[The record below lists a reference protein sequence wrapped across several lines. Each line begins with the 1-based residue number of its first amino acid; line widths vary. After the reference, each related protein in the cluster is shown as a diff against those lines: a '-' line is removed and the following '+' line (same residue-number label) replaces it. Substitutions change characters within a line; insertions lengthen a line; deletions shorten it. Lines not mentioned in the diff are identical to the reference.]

1 VCNFSLVGFVD
12 LKMSIK
18 LCLIGDSNVD
28 RHFAKVQAARNDPC
42 FQNVTII
49 RATNLAQVKA
59 AVSPPEVTEARSHVL
74 LACVTNPI
82 ADYQFTDVPSL
93 LKHCDSIFTQ
103 LKSYIAEG
111 RATVPGDLEQVNS
124 SYFVTFIVLFC
135 LFDFYLKKEFFV
147 LGLPHASNVSGVP
160 LLV

>member
-1 VCNFSLVGFVD
+1 
-12 LKMSIK
+12 MSIK

-28 RHFAKVQAARNDPC
+28 RHFAKVKAARNDPC
-42 FQNVTII
+42 FENVTII

-74 LACVTNPI
+74 LACLTNPI
-82 ADYQFTDVPSL
+82 ADHQFTDVSSL

-103 LKSYIAEG
+103 LKSYIAGG
-111 RATVPGDLEQVNS
+111 RATVPGDLEQVNF
-124 SYFVTFIVLFC
+124 SYFFVFIILLC
-135 LFDFYLKKEFFV
+135 PFDLYLKNEFLV
-147 LGLPHASNVSGVP
+147 LGLPHAPNVPGVP

>member
-1 VCNFSLVGFVD
+1 
-12 LKMSIK
+12 MSIK

-28 RHFAKVQAARNDPC
+28 RHFAKVKAARDDPC
-42 FQNVTII
+42 FQNVSII

-74 LACVTNPI
+74 LACLTNPI

-103 LKSYIAEG
+103 LKSYIAGG
-111 RATVPGDLEQVNS
+111 RATLPGDLEQVNFS
-124 SYFVTFIVLFC
+124 CVFIFIILLC
-135 LFDFYLKKEFFV
+135 SFYLYLRTLF
-147 LGLPHASNVSGVP
+147 
-160 LLV
+160 LVFRST

>member
-1 VCNFSLVGFVD
+1 
-12 LKMSIK
+12 MSIK

-28 RHFAKVQAARNDPC
+28 RHFAKVKAARDDPC
-42 FQNVTII
+42 FQNVSII

-74 LACVTNPI
+74 LACLTNPI

-103 LKSYIAEG
+103 LKSYIAGG
-111 RATVPGDLEQVNS
+111 RATLPGDLEQVN
-124 SYFVTFIVLFC
+124 FNCVFIFIILLCSLYLYLRTLF
-135 LFDFYLKKEFFV
+135 LFFR
-147 LGLPHASNVSGVP
+147 ST
-160 LLV
+160 

>member
-1 VCNFSLVGFVD
+1 
-12 LKMSIK
+12 MSIK

-28 RHFAKVQAARNDPC
+28 RHFAKVKAARDDPC
-42 FQNVTII
+42 FQNVSIV

-74 LACVTNPI
+74 LACLTNPI

-103 LKSYIAEG
+103 LKSYIAGG
-111 RATVPGDLEQVNS
+111 RATLPGDLEQVNFS
-124 SYFVTFIVLFC
+124 CVFIFIILLC
-135 LFDFYLKKEFFV
+135 SFYLYLRTLF
-147 LGLPHASNVSGVP
+147 
-160 LLV
+160 LVFRST